1 MGLWLLHSYK
11 NGITFALIFKHFWLL
26 ILAEFKGYFCWILP
40 MFWYPFL
47 IQVLCVCLQS
57 KRDSLVVVVRWYY
70 RPSEVPESVY
80 QLLVQDRN
88 AENGVLPYI
97 LNSGNILITFV
108 SLSHRQTLKL
118 DLHVY
123 TTQIFNQFPYFY
135 VWNVGLSLA
144 ASSWIFSRLL
154 Q

>member
-11 NGITFALIFKHFWLL
+11 DCITFILIFKNFWLL
-26 ILAEFKGYFCWILP
+26 ILAEFKGYFSWILP
-40 MFWYPFL
+40 MFWSPFL
-47 IQVLCVCLQS
+47 IQVLCDCLQS

-88 AENGVLPYI
+88 AENGVLPFI
-97 LNSGNILITFV
+97 LNSRNILITFFFI
-108 SLSHRQTLKL
+108 LFPQTDTETWPSCLYNPNFQTISIFLCLKCRA
-118 DLHVY
+118 V
-123 TTQIFNQFPYFY
+123 I
-135 VWNVGLSLA
+135 
-144 ASSWIFSRLL
+144 SS

>member
-1 MGLWLLHSYK
+1 
-11 NGITFALIFKHFWLL
+11 
-26 ILAEFKGYFCWILP
+26 
-40 MFWYPFL
+40 MFWKPFL

-97 LNSGNILITFV
+97 LNSRNILITFC
-108 SLSHRQTLKL
+108 LSFFHRQTLKL

-123 TTQIFNQFPYFY
+123 TTQIFEQFPYFY
-135 VWNVGLSLA
+135 V
-144 ASSWIFSRLL
+144 
-154 Q
+154 